1 MSLAKILAARKRKRN
16 FYGGGDADPEGNA
29 DAGRADGSP
38 SVGGFNGG
46 VDPGGGGPE
55 PGQAPGTVNP
65 DAFTPS
71 GGPEP
76 GQAPGTVNPDAFTP
90 SGGGKPGE
98 DAMAQA
104 AATKQDFTP
113 QQQAEFHQS
122 MVEVLGRQYA
132 DAIASLGVYGALAG
146 KTGIADKIGTGIAQ
160 GVVAATP
167 YGSTRPGS
175 DTEYGRPNSEGGM
188 GTGLGA
194 DAAANPFGSS
204 TPTQTTPATPTDA
217 GMRRY
222 VWDPVARQYTL
233 TNVGGGANPMGYTA
247 GQTFRMAA
255 GGAAPAGL
263 AAARTQPRFVQGGG
277 TGLSDDV
284 PVKMDD
290 GGDGRLADGE
300 FVIPADVVS
309 GLGGGSSKAGADM
322 LYQMME
328 RIRQAAHGKSQ
339 QIRPVDPGRVLP
351 A

>member
-16 FYGGGDADPEGNA
+16 FYDGGPDF
-29 DAGRADGSP
+29 ADGSG
-38 SVGGFNGG
+38 SIDGGLGG
-46 VDPGGGGPE
+46 NNVDPGGGGPE

-65 DAFTPS
+65 DAFTPPG
-71 GGPEP
+71 GGPGPTYSEYRDP
-76 GQAPGTVNPDAFTP
+76 GP
-90 SGGGKPGE
+90 S
-98 DAMAQA
+98 
-104 AATKQDFTP
+104 T
-113 QQQAEFHQS
+113 
-122 MVEVLGRQYA
+122 
-132 DAIASLGVYGALAG
+132 GVYGGSIQHNGETIPGGAQRTDIG
-146 KTGIADKIGTGIAQ
+146 KLIDQLGEMTASQRAGIAALPGAVLATIGLGLADKAGLGWTGGNNTGASRGASSGT
-160 GVVAATP
+160 
-167 YGSTRPGS
+167 
-175 DTEYGRPNSEGGM
+175 EGGM

>member
-29 DAGRADGSP
+29 DASRPDGSP

-46 VDPGGGGPE
+46 VDPVDNDTAQFGTPEAPVTIGGP
-55 PGQAPGTVNP
+55 PATG
-65 DAFTPS
+65 
-71 GGPEP
+71 
-76 GQAPGTVNPDAFTP
+76 
-90 SGGGKPGE
+90 GGGKPGE
-98 DAMAQA
+98 SAQAQA

-113 QQQAEFHQS
+113 QQQKDFHQS
-122 MVEVLGRQYA
+122 MVEVLGPQYA
-132 DAIASLGVYGALAG
+132 ETLSNLGVYGAILG

-160 GVVAATP
+160 GVVAANP
-167 YGSTRPGS
+167 YGSTRSSS

-339 QIRPVDPGRVLP
+339 QIRPVDPGQVLP

>member
-46 VDPGGGGPE
+46 VDPVDNDTAQFGTPEAPVTVGITGPAYSE
-55 PGQAPGTVNP
+55 YSGPG
-65 DAFTPS
+65 PS
-71 GGPEP
+71 
-76 GQAPGTVNPDAFTP
+76 T
-90 SGGGKPGE
+90 
-98 DAMAQA
+98 
-104 AATKQDFTP
+104 
-113 QQQAEFHQS
+113 
-122 MVEVLGRQYA
+122 
-132 DAIASLGVYGALAG
+132 GVYGGSTQYNGETIPGGAQRTDIGKLIDRLGELTASQRAGISALPGAG
-146 KTGIADKIGTGIAQ
+146 LATIGLGLADKAGLGWTGGNNTGASRGTSSG
-160 GVVAATP
+160 T
-167 YGSTRPGS
+167 
-175 DTEYGRPNSEGGM
+175 EGGM

-339 QIRPVDPGRVLP
+339 QIRPVDPSRVLP
-351 A
+351 V

>member
-16 FYGGGDADPEGNA
+16 FYDGGPDF
-29 DAGRADGSP
+29 ADGSG
-38 SVGGFNGG
+38 SIDGGYGG
-46 VDPGGGGPE
+46 GSPDPGGNFSDNDAAQFGTPT
-55 PGQAPGTVNP
+55 APAGT
-65 DAFTPS
+65 
-71 GGPEP
+71 G
-76 GQAPGTVNPDAFTP
+76 APYDGAT
-90 SGGGKPGE
+90 SGGKPGE
-98 DAMAQA
+98 SAQAQA
-104 AATKQDFTP
+104 AATAQPMPATDYAAL
-113 QQQAEFHQS
+113 QQAMIPELS
-122 MVEVLGRQYA
+122 RQYA
-132 DAIASLGVYGALAG
+132 ETLQSLLPSGLGMLGKMSGMTEKAATALA
-146 KTGIADKIGTGIAQ
+146 TSN
-160 GVVAATP
+160 VMNTP

-175 DTEYGRPNSEGGM
+175 EREYNEGRQEGSM
-188 GTGLGA
+188 GSGLAA

-204 TPTQTTPATPTDA
+204 TPVQTTPAAPADA

-233 TNVGGGANPMGYTA
+233 TNVGAGDNPMGYTQ

-255 GGAAPAGL
+255 GGPAPSGL

-300 FVIPADVVS
+300 FVVPADVVS

-328 RIRQAAHGKSQ
+328 RIRQQAHGKSQ
-339 QIRPVDPGRVLP
+339 QIRPVDPGQVLP